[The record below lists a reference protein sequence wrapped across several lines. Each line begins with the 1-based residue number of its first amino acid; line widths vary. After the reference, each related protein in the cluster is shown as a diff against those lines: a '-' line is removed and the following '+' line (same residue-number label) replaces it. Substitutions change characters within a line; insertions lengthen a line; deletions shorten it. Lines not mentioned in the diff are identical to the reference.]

1 VLSKWRLYI
10 WSNWQF
16 SGVHGIFH
24 TASPITFSLDSYD
37 ETVTPALRGSETLLK
52 SALKAGPNLTSVVVT
67 SSVVAIINPTEDLGH
82 VYTEAEFA
90 FFALEQAIKDK
101 SNGVKS
107 TGGTL
112 YAASKITADRAVWK
126 FREDHKPAF
135 SISSIVG
142 FAHLTTPNSVCIF
155 RQLTKFI

>member
-1 VLSKWRLYI
+1 M
-10 WSNWQF
+10 
-16 SGVHGIFH
+16 
-24 TASPITFSLDSYD
+24 
-37 ETVTPALRGSETLLK
+37 
-52 SALKAGPNLTSVVVT
+52 
-67 SSVVAIINPTEDLGH
+67 AIINPTEDLGH

-101 SNGVKS
+101 SNGVNS

-155 RQLTKFI
+155 RKLTKFI